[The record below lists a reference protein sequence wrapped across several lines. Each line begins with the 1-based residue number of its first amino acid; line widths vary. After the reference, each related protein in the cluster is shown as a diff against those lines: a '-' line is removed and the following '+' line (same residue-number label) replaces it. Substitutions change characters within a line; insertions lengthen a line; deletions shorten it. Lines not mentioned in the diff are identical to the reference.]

1 MKKLLVS
8 LSAVL
13 LAGIIVTPA
22 VQAKSTFNERLIKRL
37 NQMTA
42 RPGLFGHP
50 YRIYIVDGFRDVDVD
65 AFLDAHFETM
75 QNVMFTHVILTDKN
89 GAPKRDNRTGDV
101 LTEDDGC

>member
-1 MKKLLVS
+1 MKKFFVA

-13 LAGIIVTPA
+13 LAGLIVTPT

-42 RPGLFGHP
+42 RPGLSGHP

-65 AFLDAHFETM
+65 AYLDAHFETM

-89 GAPKRDNRTGDV
+89 GAPKHDKNTGSV